1 MPGDA
6 DAGGMRPA
14 APPVVG
20 DDKSVKATD
29 TELLKMEVSLQKLI
43 LDNGFITPDAVKQLA
58 LSGVRT
64 VNLFYMLGNNSS
76 PAQTQV
82 NLGRSLSSFALS
94 KHGICEGGTL
104 SLLRPFHVLLLR
116 IHDVH

>member
-6 DAGGMRPA
+6 DAGGIRPV
-14 APPVVG
+14 PPVVA

-29 TELLKMEVSLQKLI
+29 AELLKMEVSLQKLI

-94 KHGICEGGTL
+94 KHGICGGE
-104 SLLRPFHVLLLR
+104 R
-116 IHDVH
+116 